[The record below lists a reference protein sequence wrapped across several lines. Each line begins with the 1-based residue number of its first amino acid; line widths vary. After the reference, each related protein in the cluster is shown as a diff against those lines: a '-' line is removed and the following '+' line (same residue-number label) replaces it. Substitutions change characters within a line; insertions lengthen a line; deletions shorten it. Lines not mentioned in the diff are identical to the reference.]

1 MTDDAVT
8 VARRDALRESVEHLH
23 SLVTPM
29 DDSQLEAPAYP
40 SQWRIAD
47 VLSHIG
53 SAAVIMGERI
63 STGLRGE
70 SLPDEFSPAV
80 WDEWNAKSPRA
91 KADDG
96 LAADR
101 AFLDRLLGAT
111 DEERAA
117 VTISLGPMSFD
128 FGGIIGLRLNEHVLH
143 TWDVEVAGDPV
154 VGLSRAGTPLVVD
167 SLELI
172 ARYTGKPSAAG
183 RTIAVRTTDPGRD
196 FSVTTAPRAW
206 ASRLARAAVTLTSRS
221 RPRRSYDWSRPPRP
235 RPHPGGRRRRRVAR
249 RPPGRVPR
257 SLRHTRSVAEPEPVE
272 RKRHGIT
279 GAMLAGAMIAVRD
292 ILETPKDQDA
302 VIVQASAEP
311 EDIDG
316 EGMNFMLDP
325 DTIAYTPPLARRP
338 PQHDSQRP
346 GLSALPGAVCAL
358 GRGRVP
364 RTRTRNAHARSYTLK
379 RISSVSPSCTS

>member
-8 VARRDALRESVEHLH
+8 VARLDALRESVEHLH
-23 SLVTPM
+23 ALVTPM
-29 DDSQLEAPAYP
+29 SDGELEAPAYP

-63 STGLRGE
+63 STGLRGK

-196 FSVTTAPRAW
+196 FSVTTGPESVGFAPG
-206 ASRLARAAVTLTSRS
+206 ASSSDADLTIPAEALVRLV
-221 RPRRSYDWSRPPRP
+221 Y
-235 RPHPGGRRRRRVAR
+235 GR
-249 RPPGRVPR
+249 
-257 SLRHTRSVAEPEPVE
+257 
-272 RKRHGIT
+272 
-279 GAMLAGAMIAVRD
+279 
-292 ILETPKDQDA
+292 
-302 VIVQASAEP
+302 
-311 EDIDG
+311 
-316 EGMNFMLDP
+316 LDP
-325 DTIAYTPPLARRP
+325 GHTPAVEGDGALLDDLRAVF
-338 PQHDSQRP
+338 P
-346 GLSALPGAVCAL
+346 GP
-358 GRGRVP
+358 
-364 RTRTRNAHARSYTLK
+364 
-379 RISSVSPSCTS
+379 